1 MSDAESPSTSA
12 GGGPASGGSSG
23 QAPPTVEAALRV
35 VVRGRV
41 QGVGYRDFVYM
52 RARFLGLRGY
62 VRNLPDMRSVEVV
75 AEGERGSLEQLL
87 DHLRE
92 GPRGARIDGLDATW
106 GEPSGRHT
114 TFGVAY

>member
-1 MSDAESPSTSA
+1 MSEPDSPSTSA

-23 QAPPTVEAALRV
+23 QAPATTEASLRV

-75 AEGERGSLEQLL
+75 AEGDRASLEQLL
-87 DHLRE
+87 DYLRD
-92 GPRGARIDGLDATW
+92 GPRGARVDGIDVTW

-114 TFGVAY
+114 AFGVAY

>member
-1 MSDAESPSTSA
+1 MS
-12 GGGPASGGSSG
+12 
-23 QAPPTVEAALRV
+23 EAAAEASLRV

-52 RARFLGLRGY
+52 RARFLGLQGY

-75 AEGERGSLEQLL
+75 AEGQRDALERLL

-92 GPRGARIDGLDATW
+92 GPRGARVDALDVTW
-106 GEPSGRHT
+106 GDPTGRHT

>member
-1 MSDAESPSTSA
+1 MTGPPAEPS
-12 GGGPASGGSSG
+12 
-23 QAPPTVEAALRV
+23 LRV

-75 AEGERGSLEQLL
+75 AEGERDALEQLL

-92 GPRGARIDGLDATW
+92 GPRGARVDALDVTWSDAT
-106 GEPSGRHT
+106 GRHT
-114 TFGVAY
+114 AFGVAY

>member
-1 MSDAESPSTSA
+1 MSDPDS
-12 GGGPASGGSSG
+12 PASI
-23 QAPPTVEAALRV
+23 EASLRV

-41 QGVGYRDFVYM
+41 QGVGYREFVYT

-75 AEGERGSLEQLL
+75 AEGGRAALEQLL

-92 GPRGARIDGLDATW
+92 GPRGAHVDGLDVTW
-106 GEPSGRHT
+106 GEPTRRHT

>member
-1 MSDAESPSTSA
+1 MSDPESPSTTE
-12 GGGPASGGSSG
+12 AS
-23 QAPPTVEAALRV
+23 LRV

-62 VRNLPDMRSVEVV
+62 VRNLPDIRSVEVV
-75 AEGERGSLEQLL
+75 AEGDRASLEQLL
-87 DHLRE
+87 DYLRE
-92 GPRGARIDGLDATW
+92 GPRGARVDGLDVSW
-106 GEPSGRHT
+106 GEPTGRHT

>member
-1 MSDAESPSTSA
+1 MSDLDSPSAGSEQASSSA
-12 GGGPASGGSSG
+12 EAS
-23 QAPPTVEAALRV
+23 LHV

-41 QGVGYRDFVYM
+41 QAVGFREFVYT

-62 VRNLPDMRSVEVV
+62 VRNLSDGRSVEVL
-75 AEGERGSLEQLL
+75 AEGERAGLEQLL

-92 GPRGARIDGLDATW
+92 GPRGARIDGLDVTW

>member
-1 MSDAESPSTSA
+1 MSEGESPS
-12 GGGPASGGSSG
+12 SGSG
-23 QAPPTVEAALRV
+23 QAPSTVEASLRV

-87 DHLRE
+87 DYLRE
-92 GPRGARIDGLDATW
+92 GPRGARVDALDVTW
-106 GEPSGRHT
+106 GEPTRRHT

>member
-1 MSDAESPSTSA
+1 MSEPAAE
-12 GGGPASGGSSG
+12 AS
-23 QAPPTVEAALRV
+23 LRV

-62 VRNLPDMRSVEVV
+62 VRNLPDMRSAEVV
-75 AEGERGSLEQLL
+75 AEGERDSLEQLL

-92 GPRGARIDGLDATW
+92 GPRGARVDGLDVTW
-106 GEPSGRHT
+106 GEPSDRHS

>member
-1 MSDAESPSTSA
+1 MSDPDGPSA
-12 GGGPASGGSSG
+12 SSG
-23 QAPPTVEAALRV
+23 QGPATAEASLRV

-62 VRNLPDMRSVEVV
+62 VRNLPDMRSVEII
-75 AEGERGSLEQLL
+75 AEGERAALEQLL
-87 DHLRE
+87 EHLRE
-92 GPRGARIDGLDATW
+92 GPRGARVDGLDVTW
-106 GEPSGRHT
+106 GEPTRRHT

>member
-1 MSDAESPSTSA
+1 MSEPDSPSTSA

-23 QAPPTVEAALRV
+23 QAPATTEASLRV

-75 AEGERGSLEQLL
+75 AEGDRADLEQLL
-87 DHLRE
+87 DYLRE
-92 GPRGARIDGLDATW
+92 GPRGASVDGIDVTW
-106 GEPSGRHT
+106 GEPTRRHT

>member
-1 MSDAESPSTSA
+1 MSE
-12 GGGPASGGSSG
+12 PA
-23 QAPPTVEAALRV
+23 VEASLRV

-75 AEGERGSLEQLL
+75 AEGDRGALEQLL
-87 DHLRE
+87 EHLRE
-92 GPRGARIDGLDATW
+92 GPRGARIDGLEITW
-106 GEPSGRHT
+106 GEPTHRHT

>member
-1 MSDAESPSTSA
+1 MKDPKSPATTE
-12 GGGPASGGSSG
+12 AS
-23 QAPPTVEAALRV
+23 LRV

-62 VRNLPDMRSVEVV
+62 VRNLPDMRSLEVV
-75 AEGERGSLEQLL
+75 AEGERASLEHLL

-92 GPRGARIDGLDATW
+92 GPRGARVDGLDVTW
-106 GEPSGRHT
+106 GEPAGRHT

>member
-1 MSDAESPSTSA
+1 MTEPTAE
-12 GGGPASGGSSG
+12 AS
-23 QAPPTVEAALRV
+23 LRI
-35 VVRGRV
+35 VVRWRV

-75 AEGERGSLEQLL
+75 AEGERDALEQLL

-92 GPRGARIDGLDATW
+92 GPRGARVDGLDVTW
-106 GEPSGRHT
+106 GEPARRHT

>member
-1 MSDAESPSTSA
+1 MSEPESPSTSA
-12 GGGPASGGSSG
+12 GSGPASGGSSE
-23 QAPPTVEAALRV
+23 PTVEASLRV

-62 VRNLPDMRSVEVV
+62 VRNLPDMCSVEVV
-75 AEGERGSLEQLL
+75 AEGDRAGLEQLL
-87 DHLRE
+87 DYLRE
-92 GPRGARIDGLDATW
+92 GSRGARVDGLDVTW
-106 GEPSGRHT
+106 GEPTRRHT

>member
-1 MSDAESPSTSA
+1 MSEPVAE
-12 GGGPASGGSSG
+12 AS
-23 QAPPTVEAALRV
+23 LRV

-75 AEGERGSLEQLL
+75 AEGDRDTLEQLL
-87 DHLRE
+87 DYLRE
-92 GPRGARIDGLDATW
+92 GPRGARVDALDVTW
-106 GEPSGRHT
+106 GEASGRHT
-114 TFGVAY
+114 TFGIGY

>member
-1 MSDAESPSTSA
+1 MSEPL
-12 GGGPASGGSSG
+12 
-23 QAPPTVEAALRV
+23 VEASLHV
-35 VVRGRV
+35 VVCGRV

-75 AEGERGSLEQLL
+75 AEGDRVSLEQLL

-92 GPRGARIDGLDATW
+92 GPRGARVDDLDLTW

>member
-1 MSDAESPSTSA
+1 MSDPV
-12 GGGPASGGSSG
+12 
-23 QAPPTVEAALRV
+23 VEASLRV

-62 VRNLPDMRSVEVV
+62 VCNLPDMRSVEVV
-75 AEGERGSLEQLL
+75 AEGGRGSLEQLL
-87 DHLRE
+87 DYLRE
-92 GPRGARIDGLDATW
+92 GPRGARVDSLDVTW
-106 GEPSGRHT
+106 GEPTRRHT

>member
-1 MSDAESPSTSA
+1 MSEPDSPSTSA

-23 QAPPTVEAALRV
+23 QAPATTEASLRA

-41 QGVGYRDFVYM
+41 QGVGFRDFVYM

-75 AEGERGSLEQLL
+75 AEGERAGLEQLL
-87 DHLRE
+87 DYLRE
-92 GPRGARIDGLDATW
+92 GSRGARVDGLEVTW
-106 GEPSGRHT
+106 GEPTRRHT